1 MSNSRASL
9 SISLLSGALFGAGLT
24 VSGMTNPQSV
34 IGFLDFLGSW
44 NPSMLLVMTSALAVA
59 LPAYQMK
66 RAKPILS
73 DSYVLP
79 SRRSLDRDLWVGAI
93 IFGVGW
99 GIAGLCPG
107 PAIAAITS
115 GDVSMFVFAAAMVGG
130 MWLRSRLPES
140 IRGGDVCKS

>member
-1 MSNSRASL
+1 MNNTRASL
-9 SISLLSGALFGAGLT
+9 LTALLSGSLFGAGLT

-34 IGFLDFLGSW
+34 VGFLDFFGDW
-44 NPSMLLVMTSALAVA
+44 NPSMLLVMGSALAVA
-59 LPAYQMK
+59 LPAFQF
-66 RAKPILS
+66 RHSRPILGTT
-73 DSYVLP
+73 YVFP
-79 SRRSLDRDLWVGAI
+79 SRRSVDRDLWIGAI
-93 IFGVGW
+93 IFGIGW

-115 GDVSMFVFAAAMVGG
+115 GDVSMFVFACAMVGG

>member
-1 MSNSRASL
+1 MNGRRASL
-9 SISLLSGALFGAGLT
+9 YAALLSGSLFGAGLT

-34 IGFLDFLGSW
+34 IGFLDFLGNW

-59 LPAYQMK
+59 IPAYQMK